1 MGRVPTI
8 IQGDGKNG
16 ASMPAAPQA
25 EGKPAP
31 TRIQIGQIGQV
42 GSENGAGKSDALSPV
57 TAGER
62 PAPTRLQMPAHELPS
77 TLTSPPTQPAQ
88 PTRMQPSA
96 AAPVNMQTV
105 VPTLSDAAA
114 KLKPSRLSGVQ
125 KRPFTAD
132 EKTLRRL
139 VPQAP
144 EALLQLAL
152 RQIAAAPLPTAATMS
167 WLRFGEPAQQT
178 LAQLI
183 KQRMQAAEEPVLRQ
197 IPVLLRQLHGRM
209 ADLLEALQ
217 GGVFRRTPAKV
228 WTDAAPEVAFVETR
242 LQQALPLLQARQAQ
256 LSDLVRQT
264 YDVHRQLLAL
274 DIAAAYLLTQVDA
287 EIQTTLGA
295 RSAAILASQA
305 LALEQL
311 HLLELDQNSLR
322 DLTALVQD
330 GVLLKLPAVLAQLA
344 TMNQRISE
352 TQRLLLADVVSE
364 LKAFIERK
372 LSS

>member
-8 IQGDGKNG
+8 VQGGSKSG
-16 ASMPAAPQA
+16 ANPPVAPEA
-25 EGKPAP
+25 GGKPAP
-31 TRIQIGQIGQV
+31 TRIQIGGE
-42 GSENGAGKSDALSPV
+42 SGAGKSEEVPPV
-57 TAGER
+57 TAAHR
-62 PAPTRLQMPAHELPS
+62 PAPTKLQMAVPEVARASELS
-77 TLTSPPTQPAQ
+77 HAQGQPIR
-88 PTRMQPSA
+88 PTRMQPGDAVS
-96 AAPVNMQTV
+96 
-105 VPTLSDAAA
+105 TLSDLAT
-114 KLKPSRLSGVQ
+114 KPLPSRLSGVHKQ
-125 KRPFTAD
+125 PFRAD
-132 EKTLRRL
+132 EKVLRQL
-139 VPQAP
+139 SPQAP
-144 EALLQLAL
+144 ESLLQLAM
-152 RQIAAAPLPTAATMS
+152 RHIAAAPLPAAAALS
-167 WLRFGEPAQQT
+167 WMRFGEPAQQL

-183 KQRMQAAEEPVLRQ
+183 KQRMHAAEEPVLRQ

-228 WTDAAPEVAFVETR
+228 WTDAAPEVAFVEAR

-264 YDVHRQLLAL
+264 HDVHQQLLAL
-274 DIAAAYLLTQVDA
+274 DIAGEFLLTQVDA

-311 HLLELDQNSLR
+311 QLLELDQNSLR

-344 TMNQRISE
+344 TLNQRISE